1 LDRSQPAQLIE
12 MGDQSFV
19 VDCGEGVTTQLLRAG
34 RDVAEVQKIFLTQL
48 HWDHILGYAGLVWGG
63 WSAGR
68 PTLEVWGPPGTKK
81 MHEVLFEIL
90 YKDDVDWSSGIG
102 YARSGIDSIRIHE
115 INEGKVYERDGV
127 KITAAAVKHTVLTY
141 AYRFEYAD
149 KRIVFSGDTATCDA
163 LVKCA
168 QGADLLVQDTCATSS
183 PAYADDRSRK
193 IRELLIGF
201 HASPAQGGE
210 MAQLAGVKRLVCTHL
225 LPGADANQIRREA
238 ADNFDGET
246 IVGCDLMEL
255 QI

>member
-1 LDRSQPAQLIE
+1 
-12 MGDQSFV
+12 
-19 VDCGEGVTTQLLRAG
+19 
-34 RDVAEVQKIFLTQL
+34 
-48 HWDHILGYAGLVWGG
+48 
-63 WSAGR
+63 
-68 PTLEVWGPPGTKK
+68 
-81 MHEVLFEIL
+81 
-90 YKDDVDWSSGIG
+90 
-102 YARSGIDSIRIHE
+102 
-115 INEGKVYERDGV
+115 V

-149 KRIVFSGDTATCDA
+149 KRVVFSADTAICDA

-183 PAYADDRSRK
+183 LAYADDRSRK

-225 LPGADANQIRREA
+225 LPSADANQIKGEA
-238 ADNFDGET
+238 ASNFDGET

-255 QI
+255 QV